1 MIVPVRRSVGRDP
14 TSWHP
19 IASAVRTLRDLGM
32 PSDGI
37 DEITETD
44 DPRLIHWRL
53 ELPAKGWRGWP
64 AEQRATLAA
73 IQAHLPRPSCRP

>member
-1 MIVPVRRSVGRDP
+1 MIVPVRLSLGRDP
-14 TSWHP
+14 TSSDP

-32 PSDGI
+32 PSDEI

-44 DPRLIHWRL
+44 DPRLIHRRL
-53 ELPAKGWRGWP
+53 ELHRERLEEWL

-73 IQAHLPRPSCRP
+73 IQAHLSRR